1 MIRSRKTHPV
11 TDQEMAVVMS
21 LPYFAIQ
28 SERQLLSEDT
38 GRARFAIV
46 DRTAFFQCIPS
57 LYVEMT
63 KKQRVT
69 RYAAKKA
76 AGSRLRGGPGKLSLS
91 RSGGS
96 ESLRHPNAI
105 ITRPQLPVWVRY
117 DECRGKI
124 RKRERL
130 R

>member
-46 DRTAFFQCIPS
+46 DRTAFFSMHPVNVRGNDKKAAGHEVCCQDSCAYGTGRESCPYRAAGAPS
-57 LYVEMT
+57 LNVI
-63 KKQRVT
+63 RT
-69 RYAAKKA
+69 RYAANHSPA
-76 AGSRLRGGPGKLSLS
+76 TAGVG
-91 RSGGS
+91 
-96 ESLRHPNAI
+96 AI
-105 ITRPQLPVWVRY
+105 
-117 DECRGKI
+117 
-124 RKRERL
+124 
-130 R
+130 